1 MSLIF
6 CLEKDNSLMN
16 CREDRNFFL
25 EFLIFLKLGQFW
37 LASVFRRWLSSPEQI
52 FYSFYCAYKIV
63 FYSYFLGCIESFFF
77 LLFAFEKYRPTA
89 LSKMMMG
96 LGGIG
101 KSFLLMKRYFLF
113 QSGEIEG
120 IECCFRH
127 VGDAFF
133 LWPLI
138 L

>member
-1 MSLIF
+1 M
-6 CLEKDNSLMN
+6 
-16 CREDRNFFL
+16 
-25 EFLIFLKLGQFW
+25 
-37 LASVFRRWLSSPEQI
+37 
-52 FYSFYCAYKIV
+52 FYSFYRVYKII
-63 FYSYFLGCIESFFF
+63 FYNYFLGCNENFFF
-77 LLFAFEKYRPTA
+77 LLFAFEKYRPAA

-96 LGGIG
+96 LGEVG

-127 VGDAFF
+127 MGNAFF